1 VAARTP
7 KDPLAI
13 LYKRWRNVRH
23 RYLVDVLDVKNYSGE
38 SLGVY
43 RTVKVRQVRT
53 KVDRTWP
60 AEVFLRSFQP
70 VGQKVRTKTAWDIL
84 QE

>member
-1 VAARTP
+1 VAKAK

-23 RYLVDVLDVKNYSGE
+23 KYLVDVLDVKDYSGT
-38 SLGVY
+38 SLTVY
-43 RTVKVRQVRT
+43 RTVKVRGVRT
-53 KVDRTWP
+53 KVERTWP
-60 AEVFLRSFQP
+60 AEVFLKSFQP
-70 VGQKVRTKTAWDIL
+70 VGRKVRTRTAWDIL